1 MSSLLSLRTIVH
13 ALRGWPTPFGAA
25 VRTQAGLFDQD
36 GACGDPAIAE
46 QLALVGHQVAM
57 GAERLAA

>member
-25 VRTQAGLFDQD
+25 VRTASGLFDQD
-36 GACGDPAIAE
+36 GSCSDPAIAE
-46 QLALVGHQVAM
+46 QLALVGQQVAL
-57 GAERLAA
+57 GAKRLGA